1 MSKKL
6 ITISALTLALLT
18 SACFGGPSAT
28 NSVSKGK
35 ERSSGL
41 FGMSK
46 ADAVS
51 VDNKEAFKAVDKV
64 VIGSFKIGFA
74 TYKTD
79 SAKAGG
85 GLSGG
90 FGGKSTAKSTL
101 VGVDDKTMQSIT
113 DQAYQQFVSDLKA
126 KGYTIVDRKELLAH
140 KTFAD
145 TKTYPTPYEDSTGG
159 LFGSNSK
166 TKYFSPS
173 AFGDKMHIFMGEI
186 GSTMGGFAFANP
198 AVAAMEYARESGV
211 KVLNVI
217 YVVDY
222 ANAEGYGGWA
232 STSSGVEIG
241 QGITIVPEFSRLSL
255 IGNSGG
261 TFSNGNG
268 SIKLGQ
274 PLSSEKEFATVKNV
288 NSEAY
293 KAAEVAVNV
302 IGVLGGVGSNSSRE
316 YEFTARPADYK
327 LAAAE
332 VTKQANDTFVN
343 TLAGLK

>member
-1 MSKKL
+1 MSKQL
-6 ITISALTLALLT
+6 LAISALSIALLT
-18 SACFGGPSAT
+18 SACMGGPSAT

-35 ERSSGL
+35 ERSAGL

-46 ADAVS
+46 AEAVK
-51 VDNKEAFKAVDKV
+51 VENKEAFKGMDKV

-101 VGVDDKTMQSIT
+101 LGIDDKTMQSIT
-113 DQAYQQFVSDLKA
+113 DQAYQQFVTDLKA
-126 KGYTIVDRKELLAH
+126 KGYTIVDRNELLTN

-145 TKTYPTPYEDSTGG
+145 VKTYPNPYEDSSGG

-166 TKYFSPS
+166 TKYFTPT

-186 GSTMGGFAFANP
+186 GGTMGGFAFGNP
-198 AVAAMEYARESGV
+198 SVAAMEYARESGV
-211 KVLNVI
+211 KVLNVV

-222 ANAEGYGGWA
+222 ANADSYGGWA
-232 STSSGVEIG
+232 RTSSAVEIG
-241 QGITIVPEFSRLSL
+241 QGITIVPEFSRLTL

-268 SIKLGQ
+268 TISLGQ
-274 PLSSEKEFATVKNV
+274 PISSEKEFATVKNV

-302 IGVLGGVGSNSSRE
+302 V
-316 YEFTARPADYK
+316 
-327 LAAAE
+327 E
-332 VTKQANDTFVN
+332 VTKQANDTFIN
-343 TLAGLK
+343 TAASLK